1 MRKLQRRLAKLRP
14 KLKGII
20 HIYNAMQYILC
31 CSCRLHEEI
40 MAVGGARLKPQ
51 QEMVDKLVKEI
62 DSANTTITKATVGIK
77 TNER

>member
-1 MRKLQRRLAKLRP
+1 MYGCVSPGVTESNSL
-14 KLKGII
+14 
-20 HIYNAMQYILC
+20 HC
-31 CSCRLHEEI
+31 CCRLHEEI

-62 DSANTTITKATVGIK
+62 DDANATVTRATVGIK

>member
-1 MRKLQRRLAKLRP
+1 MCVCGPESQSLPVYTVAVR
-14 KLKGII
+14 
-20 HIYNAMQYILC
+20 
-31 CSCRLHEEI
+31 RLHEEI

-62 DSANTTITKATVGIK
+62 DDANATVTRATVGIK